1 MKDGHQRHSIG
12 NVGENSLC
20 MTVHDTIDP
29 GKPLEHLA
37 VDESLRVALF
47 RSGGRDRGRVLD
59 AVLDQVV
66 RRGDQPGSHVPAH
79 KVDIW
84 LLRVADGDVAVGVD
98 DILLVQDV
106 VGCYEFSF
114 QLDSI
119 GGAWLVA
126 R

>member
-1 MKDGHQRHSIG
+1 MKDGHQRNSTG
-12 NVGENSLC
+12 NIGENSLG
-20 MTVHDTIDP
+20 MTVHHAIDP

-37 VDESLRVALF
+37 VDEPLRVALF
-47 RSGGRDRGRVLD
+47 GSGGRDRGGVLD

-84 LLRVADGDVAVGVD
+84 LLRVANGDVAVGVD
-98 DILLVQDV
+98 HILSVQDV

-119 GGAWLVA
+119 GSG
-126 R
+126 